1 MKQFIDFCKERVVE
15 DVQSKIDTIM
25 DINDVYVV
33 WSCKTLRNKKCI
45 LSTDNIRGYI
55 YEFTYNGNKNEVYMD
70 IYKKESNKALS
81 FNPID

>member
-33 WSCKTLRNKKCI
+33 WSCKLYRIRN
-45 LSTDNIRGYI
+45 
-55 YEFTYNGNKNEVYMD
+55 VYYLQ
-70 IYKKESNKALS
+70 I
-81 FNPID
+81 I